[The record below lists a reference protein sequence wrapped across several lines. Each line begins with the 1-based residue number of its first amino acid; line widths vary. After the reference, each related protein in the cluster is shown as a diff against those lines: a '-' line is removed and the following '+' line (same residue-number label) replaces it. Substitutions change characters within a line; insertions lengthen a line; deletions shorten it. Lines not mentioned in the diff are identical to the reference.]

1 MIFQSCM
8 TPAPTEAGAFS
19 PPNRT
24 LQRKCACGG
33 TPGPTGECAECK
45 RKRLG
50 LQPKLAVNQP
60 GDRYEQEA
68 DRVAETIVRGGN
80 SGRPSISLLGQ
91 GTVQREDPPKPKTE
105 GEKYQE
111 AAKKIGEAFLKTPP
125 GKEIEKKAE
134 ELGEAFISTLP
145 GKIITGAAVTGAI
158 ATLAATH
165 KELPIGIP
173 EIPLNK
179 IKPGLKMKITY
190 EGPVDKPSKVMVGF
204 SFKFGGGKSSGKKSG
219 PTESE
224 KRQAETA
231 RRAAE
236 DAKFREG
243 LRSDEDKAADAKK
256 LSDRLGSRMLRPDQL
271 TPRTSPLSFGVAG
284 QQLGFQPAAPAT
296 GTGSSLGPY
305 APNFRLSGET
315 RGDEPRKKEE
325 ETLQR
330 KRAES
335 GEVSGAPP
343 IVDHVLQ
350 QPGQP
355 LDPATRAFME
365 KRFGYDFGQV
375 RIHVDAEAA
384 ASARGVRA
392 RAYTV
397 GRDVVFSAN
406 QYEPAT
412 VAGRRL
418 LAHELVHTVQQSGAA
433 PKLQRTCAG
442 LDARFRKRQ
451 VAASSDPTRDPCRTR
466 NPQDCCDELDGC
478 DRKSAVETA
487 LVNSGARLDR
497 AIEKLDKLVIGRE
510 LRGALHQLFG
520 KRRFKRKVLA
530 TLRQAQTWLKDVT
543 VPESGKPE
551 SRKGAA
557 TATTTGGKEAESRR
571 APEKTPPEES
581 APFELPNEPAPL
593 EENEPK
599 ALGGSQPESV
609 PGGSQGGAPTPP
621 DGNIPSLLQP
631 SRPAP
636 CVGEEKTVLCGLPCG
651 PTCGPGILATTL
663 NGAVVVCPASFEDK
677 PEFQEATMI
686 HEAMHNAIEG
696 PQRDIYSHTRLF
708 RVLAQARD
716 SDGVAGGI
724 ARQAPDS
731 YAALVLAATGIG
743 VDEFIR
749 GQEGAPEPKYEGF
762 GLHRRQRASASVAL
776 GFASAG
782 ITKGYELVENLITE
796 GSGKSASDDTKKAAD
811 LLRNRDLLRAG
822 GSGDGPEP
830 RKDRL
835 REIKERLK
843 IMKIGQASVRS
854 IDRLDSF
861 DPASYA
867 SGTLRVTKRFFA
879 LNSERS
885 RTREIIQA
893 FVNAAAIKP
902 AQTINY
908 VAFIEDAIN
917 LSKGLASLP
926 FGSSDFLNPD
936 EAGTADSEG
945 KESGPRE
952 GTIDATAAE

>member
-1 MIFQSCM
+1 MIFQSQRV
-8 TPAPTEAGAFS
+8 PVSAGVSSFS
-19 PPNRT
+19 PPARP

-33 TPGPTGECAECK
+33 TPGPSGECAECK
-45 RKRLG
+45 RKRLA
-50 LQPKLAVNQP
+50 LQSKLAINRP

-68 DRVAETIVRGGN
+68 DRVADAVVAGTN
-80 SGRPSISLLGQ
+80 SGRPAISSLSKGA
-91 GTVQREDPPKPKTE
+91 VQREDPPKPKTE
-105 GEKYQE
+105 AEKYKE
-111 AAKKIGEAFLKTPP
+111 AAKKVGEAFLETPP

-134 ELGEAFISTLP
+134 ELGDAFISTLP

-204 SFKFGGGKSSGKKSG
+204 SFKFGGGKSSGEKPG
-219 PTESE
+219 PTERE

-243 LRSDEDKAADAKK
+243 LRSDEEKAADARR
-256 LSDRLGSRMLRPDQL
+256 LNDRILRPDQF

-284 QQLGFQPAAPAT
+284 EELGFHPGRPAP
-296 GTGSSLGPY
+296 GPRSSLGPFV
-305 APNFRLSGET
+305 PDFRLSGEKPA
-315 RGDEPRKKEE
+315 GEPKKKEE

-330 KRAES
+330 KSADAHEI
-335 GEVSGAPP
+335 SGAPP
-343 IVDHVLQ
+343 IVDQILQ
-350 QPGQP
+350 RPGQP

-365 KRFGYDFGQV
+365 ERFGYDFGQV
-375 RIHVDAEAA
+375 RIHADAEAA
-384 ASARGVRA
+384 SSARDVRA

-397 GRDVVFSAN
+397 GREIVFSAGEY
-406 QYEPAT
+406 QPSSVE
-412 VAGRRL
+412 GRRL
-418 LAHELVHTVQQSGAA
+418 LAHELVHTVQQSDAS
-433 PKLQRTCAG
+433 PKLQRSCTD

-451 VAASSDPTRDPCRTR
+451 VAALSNPVADPCRTR
-466 NPQDCCDELDGC
+466 NPKDCCDELEGC
-478 DRKSAVETA
+478 DRKSAVEAA
-487 LVNSGARLDR
+487 LNNGRARLDR
-497 AIEKLDKLVIGRE
+497 AIEKLDRLVIGRE
-510 LRGALHQLFG
+510 LRGTFRQLFG

-557 TATTTGGKEAESRR
+557 TTTTTGSKEAESRR

-581 APFELPNEPAPL
+581 APLELPNEPAPL
-593 EENEPK
+593 EENEPRIP
-599 ALGGSQPESV
+599 GGSQPEGV
-609 PGGSQGGAPTPP
+609 PGGSQGGAPTAP

-636 CVGEEKTVLCGLPCG
+636 CVGEEKTVLCGVPCG

-663 NGAVVVCPASFEDK
+663 NGAVVVCPASLEDK
-677 PEFQEATMI
+677 PEFQEATII

-696 PQRDIYSHTRLF
+696 PQRDVYSHTRLF

-716 SDGVAGGI
+716 AKGVAGGI

-749 GQEGAPEPKYEGF
+749 GAEGAPEPKYEGF
-762 GLHRRQRASASVAL
+762 GLHRRQRAPAGVAL

-782 ITKGYELVENLITE
+782 ITKAHELVEGLLTE
-796 GSGKSASDDTKKAAD
+796 GSGKSATEELQKAPE
-811 LLRNRDLLRAG
+811 LLRNRGLLGAETSG
-822 GSGDGPEP
+822 GGPAAQQ
-830 RKDRL
+830 DRL
-835 REIKERLK
+835 REIKQRLE
-843 IMKIGQASVRS
+843 IMKTGQASVRT

-879 LNSERS
+879 LNSDRS
-885 RTREIIQA
+885 QTREIIQA
-893 FVNAAAIKP
+893 FVNAAAVKP

-908 VAFIEDAIN
+908 IAFIEDAID
-917 LSKGLASLP
+917 LAKGLGSLP
-926 FGSSDFLNPD
+926 FGSSDVLNPD
-936 EAGTADSEG
+936 EAG
-945 KESGPRE
+945 
-952 GTIDATAAE
+952 AAEAGGKQSEIGEGLGDAAPD